1 MKKIISLLLIFVL
14 MQSSV
19 YAFNFPE
26 PDWGALLKE
35 KTDIVKTDRVSLF
48 AQNKEAGAPYFGA
61 KNEPKKGVYFGMVTE
76 YSDILKEKPSAYLT
90 YIDFDSEQT
99 DIYYPANEII
109 KSSDCIVTIGWNVN
123 NLDSVRS
130 KEGYIRSTL
139 NNLKSYNKPMIIRFA
154 NEMNV
159 NSLGDEPS
167 KYIDAFRFVANIVH
181 EYDSFAVCWSPNDL
195 GALDRPFSYYYPG
208 DEYVDW
214 VGVSCYMKKYFMGN
228 PQTAEKDSIYFMTG
242 DYAWAT
248 NAVVPIIKFMAENG
262 INKPVML
269 SECGVSQSTFTGEN
283 ISSWANARLK
293 NLYWNLIMEYPQI
306 KLINYFNVYRP
317 NEKEYYNLTSGE
329 AIGVVNEAFDSGAY
343 IKGEKK
349 AEFSFVP
356 AQNAGTKSGKIALYA
371 SAYTKNFD
379 NPTVKYFADGFEVFS
394 SNSAPHVYALDPL
407 AFENGVH
414 PLKVC
419 VYTDEG
425 EKASKNYS
433 FFVKDG
439 NVTIREEN
447 ADFSD
452 LDVKTEKRIEIS
464 VNGKK
469 IEFDVPPCVISDRT
483 LVPIRKFVNAIGVSD
498 ENIKFSQED
507 SSVEIL
513 RDNQKIYLK
522 INDVNAKVD
531 GSITVLD
538 VPATIIDGRTLV
550 PLRFVSETFGY
561 NVEYTDSA
569 ELLSINMVR

>member
-35 KTDIVKTDRVSLF
+35 KTDMVKNDRVALFTEGKTDRLS
-48 AQNKEAGAPYFGA
+48 YFGA
-61 KNEPKKGVYFGMVTE
+61 KLEPKDGVYFGIVAE
-76 YSDILKEKPSAYLT
+76 YADILKEKPSAYLT

-109 KSSDCIVTIGWNVN
+109 KKSNCIVTVGWNIY
-123 NLDSVRS
+123 NLDNIRT
-130 KEGYIRSTL
+130 KESYIRTTL
-139 NNLKSYNKPMIIRFA
+139 DNLKSYQKPMIIRFA

-181 EYDSFAVCWSPNDL
+181 EYDNFATCWSPNDL
-195 GALDRPFSYYYPG
+195 GALDRPFSYFYPG

-214 VGVSCYMKKYFMGN
+214 VGVSSYMKKYFMGN
-228 PQTAEKDSIYFMTG
+228 PNTAEKDAIYFMTG

-248 NAVVPIIKFMAENG
+248 NAVAPVIKFMEERN

-269 SECGVSQSTFTGEN
+269 SECGVSQSTSAGEN
-283 ISSWANARLK
+283 LASWSLPRLK
-293 NLYWNLIMEYPQI
+293 NLYWNLIMEYPQV
-306 KLINYFNVYRP
+306 KLINYFNVYRQ
-317 NEKEYYNLTSGE
+317 NEKEFYNITS
-329 AIGVVNEAFDSGAY
+329 NEASSVLNGALSGGAY
-343 IKGEKK
+343 KKEAKSADFAFVSAEK
-349 AEFSFVP
+349 S
-356 AQNAGTKSGKIALYA
+356 GTKSGKVTLYA
-371 SAYTKNFD
+371 SAYTKNFAE
-379 NPTVKYFADGFEVFS
+379 PTVKYFADGFEVFS
-394 SNSAPHVYALDPL
+394 SNSAPHKYALDPA

-414 PLKVC
+414 PLKVV

-439 NVTIREEN
+439 SITIREGG

-452 LDVKTEKRIEIS
+452 LEIKKEKSIEIAL
-464 VNGKK
+464 NGKN
-469 IEFDVPPCVISDRT
+469 IEFDVRPSVISDRT

-498 ENIKFSQED
+498 ENIKFNSSD

-513 RDNQKIYLK
+513 RGNQKIYLK
-522 INDVNAKVD
+522 INDTNAKVD
-531 GSITVLD
+531 SENVVLD
-538 VPATIIDGRTLV
+538 VPATIVDGRTLV
-550 PLRFVSETFGY
+550 PLRFVSETFGF
-561 NVEYTDSA
+561 NIEYTDSA
-569 ELLSINMVR
+569 ELLWINMVG